1 MILCPEGLALPV
13 QSASTESD
21 AAEGHAAV
29 AVLAERAAVLGRLGG
44 GNVLECFA
52 QVPDPRDRRGI
63 RHRLPTILGLCL
75 AAMLCGQKSLVEI
88 TEWIGAAAQDVLAG
102 LGVRRNCHGVCT
114 PPHPDTVTRLFEKLG
129 AQALADGVGAWLA
142 AKIQLHPVAFP
153 VAGPGLLPAALSP
166 PHPPAP
172 AT

>member
-63 RHRLPTILGLCL
+63 RHRLPTILGLAT
-75 AAMLCGQKSLVEI
+75 AAMLSGQKTLVEI
-88 TEWIGAAAQDVLAG
+88 TDWIGVADQQVLAAMG
-102 LGVRRNCHGVCT
+102 ARRDRQGVCY
-114 PPHPDTVTRLFEKLG
+114 PPCADTVTRLFAALG
-129 AQALADGVGAWLA
+129 AQGLADGVGAWLA
-142 AKIQLHPVAFP
+142 GR
-153 VAGPGLLPAALSP
+153 AGLGC
-166 PHPPAP
+166 
-172 AT
+172 